1 MIMGV
6 TQRFALQRPNPNLP
20 GEWVCAGCEA
30 PITEASGYS
39 ADPTP
44 GTEREAAPA
53 AEMTHGA
60 GCPEV
65 GPASAAQR

>member
-6 TQRFALQRPNPNLP
+6 TQRFTLQRPNPNLP

-30 PITEASGYS
+30 PIAEASGFV

-44 GTEREAAPA
+44 GIEREAAPA
-53 AEMTHGA
+53 AEMSHRD
-60 GCPEV
+60 GCGEV
-65 GPASAAQR
+65 GAAGTAQR